1 MNLSFTRWHLSQVFT
16 NAFTSLVM
24 SGFQKN
30 LEDTTISSCSPCS
43 TDPWDDCTASRLK
56 HHLYLLGFTISSP
69 RNSCGGGFTTNC
81 SDACSSA
88 LQNVRRN
95 YGCCF
100 NAYYNS
106 TNPDSIATYALWDS
120 CNVEVPAVC
129 SNPFPEEPASRC
141 PLDTPTRTP
150 TPVTMSGFSSVT
162 PAMKVVAG
170 CVLSVLTLIRTNS

>member
-1 MNLSFTRWHLSQVFT
+1 MEYAFISIQERKMKLLLVVAVLVLLIRGMTAQQVDS
-16 NAFTSLVM
+16 N
-24 SGFQKN
+24 
-30 LEDTTISSCSPCS
+30 TT
-43 TDPWDDCTASRLK
+43 CTICT
-56 HHLYLLGFTISSP
+56 YLLGFNAITSA

-106 TNPDSIATYALWDS
+106 TDPDSIATYALWDS

-141 PLDTPTRTP
+141 PLDTPT
-150 TPVTMSGFSSVT
+150 PVTMSGFSLVT

-170 CVLSVLTLIRTNS
+170 CVLSVLTLIWTNS